1 MKFYDREKEM
11 AALKKIE
18 ALSAQHAQMTVMTG
32 RRRIGKTT
40 LIKESFTDL
49 PFVYFFVGKKS
60 ETLLCGELAEI
71 VRETLGEDLGSFSD
85 FSRLLGAIMGI
96 ARHRNF
102 TLVLD
107 EFQNLSHARESIFSD
122 IQNVWDAHKE
132 DSRINLVVCGS
143 IYSKMKKIFDDKE
156 EPLYGRATA

>member
-49 PFVYFFVGKKS
+49 PFV
-60 ETLLCGELAEI
+60 
-71 VRETLGEDLGSFSD
+71 VRVFL
-85 FSRLLGAIMGI
+85 R
-96 ARHRNF
+96 
-102 TLVLD
+102 
-107 EFQNLSHARESIFSD
+107 RE
-122 IQNVWDAHKE
+122 
-132 DSRINLVVCGS
+132 
-143 IYSKMKKIFDDKE
+143 E
-156 EPLYGRATA
+156 E